1 MFTYLLLKA
10 AQKRLDILLS
20 LEVLKSAEKQMEVKQ
35 TQINVTVHTPP
46 YL

>member
-20 LEVLKSAEKQMEVKQ
+20 LEVLKSAEKQREIKQ
-35 TQINVTVHTPP
+35 TQ
-46 YL
+46 LDLFAD